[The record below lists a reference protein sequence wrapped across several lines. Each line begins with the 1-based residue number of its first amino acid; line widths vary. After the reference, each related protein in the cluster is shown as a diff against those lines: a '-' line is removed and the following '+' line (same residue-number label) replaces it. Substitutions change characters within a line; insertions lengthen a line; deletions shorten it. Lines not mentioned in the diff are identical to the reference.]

1 MIYLVVK
8 NIRMSFIYHRLQH
21 PIHKNLQIFICELDI
36 DIDDTKIQKSIAHL
50 QDYIIEKQYVEH
62 TQIAWYISYIKHT
75 TKTTKPVF
83 TAETDELLQLY
94 HNKINNTTIME
105 ALQHTKTLELFIQN
119 ADSLNSFM
127 VVTRCGK
134 SDKSETALC
143 KFYPYYN
150 LF

>member
-1 MIYLVVK
+1 MILKYK
-8 NIRMSFIYHRLQH
+8 NQLHIYKILLLKKNTLNIIKSPGTFHILNTRL
-21 PIHKNLQIFICELDI
+21 
-36 DIDDTKIQKSIAHL
+36 
-50 QDYIIEKQYVEH
+50 KQ
-62 TQIAWYISYIKHT
+62 QN
-75 TKTTKPVF
+75 P

-94 HNKINNTTIME
+94 HDKINNTTIME
-105 ALQHTKTLELFIQN
+105 ALQHTKALELFIQN

-134 SDKSETALC
+134 LDKSETALC